1 MAIKNLAY
9 ATKQQLE
16 SATHLAFRHSHV
28 IELLAASFGFKSSAA
43 LAANHVI
50 VNLCNAVEPRPGD
63 LLVLQSR
70 LVALGYQAAA
80 GVAGSVLL
88 QIIREHRLGAAAIER
103 VPDLLDGAPWDPE
116 DAEWEDEDDFEQAP
130 YEDFTPAIDLDEV
143 ELLMEGLEAAAR
155 RGNASAHFALAHIYR
170 RNEHSDLEGS
180 EYWYSL
186 LKQGRPL
193 QGIELEWALAY
204 ERERMQAERHAYHL
218 AEAAKL
224 GHRAARL
231 ARAVNGAH
239 NAESEEDFEEA
250 KQFYLEAAEQG
261 DVEAMLELIEVYDQE
276 NTKQNWI
283 WVYLSALL
291 GKDLRE
297 SSLHAYHDG
306 GMFAD
311 EDYDDDQG
319 GPMYVAGHEG
329 VELEPLS
336 AADDAE
342 ARRLA
347 DEYFSRIDPAGR

>member
-9 ATKQQLE
+9 TTKQQLE
-16 SATHLAFRHSHV
+16 SVTHLAFRHSHV

-43 LAANHVI
+43 LTANHVI
-50 VNLCNAVEPRPGD
+50 VNLRNAVEPRPDD
-63 LLVLQSR
+63 LLLLQSR
-70 LVALGYQAAA
+70 LVALGYQAVAD
-80 GVAGSVLL
+80 VAGSVLL
-88 QIIREHRLGAAAIER
+88 QILREHRLGTAAIER
-103 VPDLLDGAPWDPE
+103 VPDLLDGAH
-116 DAEWEDEDDFEQAP
+116 WEPDDVDWGDEDDSEQEP
-130 YEDFTPAIDLDEV
+130 HEGFTSAIDLDGT

-170 RNEHSDLEGS
+170 RDEHSDPLGS

-204 ERERMQAERHAYHL
+204 EREQMQAERHAFHL

-231 ARAVNGAH
+231 ERAGGGAYG
-239 NAESEEDFEEA
+239 EDGEEDFEEVR
-250 KQFYLEAAEQG
+250 QCYLEAAELG

-276 NTKQNWI
+276 NTKQNWV

-291 GKDLRE
+291 GEDLRE
-297 SSLHAYHDG
+297 SSLRAYHDG
-306 GMFAD
+306 GMYAD

-336 AADDAE
+336 AEDDAE
-342 ARRLA
+342 AQRLA
-347 DEYFSRIDPAGR
+347 GEYFIRIDPTGG

>member
-9 ATKQQLE
+9 TTKQQLE

-43 LAANHVI
+43 LTANHVI
-50 VNLCNAVEPRPGD
+50 VNLRNAIEPRPDD
-63 LLVLQSR
+63 LLLLQSR
-70 LVALGYQAAA
+70 LVALGYQAVAD
-80 GVAGSVLL
+80 VAGSVLL
-88 QIIREHRLGAAAIER
+88 QILREHRLGAAAIER
-103 VPDLLDGAPWDPE
+103 VPDLLDGPCWESE
-116 DAEWEDEDDFEQAP
+116 DVEWGDEGDEP
-130 YEDFTPAIDLDEV
+130 YEDFMSAIDLDGT

-170 RNEHSDLEGS
+170 RDEHSDLEGS

-239 NAESEEDFEEA
+239 NAEGEEDFEEA
-250 KQFYLEAAEQG
+250 KQCYLEAAELG

-283 WVYLSALL
+283 WVYLSARL
-291 GKDLRE
+291 GEDLRE
-297 SSLHAYHDG
+297 SSLRVYHDG

-329 VELEPLS
+329 IELEPLS
-336 AADDAE
+336 AAEDAE

>member
-9 ATKQQLE
+9 TTKQQLE

-28 IELLAASFGFKSSAA
+28 IELLAASFGFKSNAA
-43 LAANHVI
+43 LTANHVI
-50 VNLCNAVEPRPGD
+50 VNLRNAVEPRSDD
-63 LLVLQSR
+63 LLLLQSR
-70 LVALGYQAAA
+70 LVDLGYQAVAD
-80 GVAGSVLL
+80 VAGSVLL
-88 QIIREHRLGAAAIER
+88 QILREHRLGAAAIEQ
-103 VPDLLDGAPWDPE
+103 VPDLLDGAHWGPE
-116 DAEWEDEDDFEQAP
+116 DVEWGDEDESEQKP
-130 YEDFTPAIDLDEV
+130 YEDFTFAFDLDGA

-170 RNEHSDLEGS
+170 RDEHSDLQGS
-180 EYWYSL
+180 EYWHSL
-186 LKQGRPL
+186 LKRGRPL

-204 ERERMQAERHAYHL
+204 ERAQMQVERHAFHL

-231 ARAVNGAH
+231 ERAIDGAH
-239 NAESEEDFEEA
+239 DAEGEEDFEEA
-250 KQFYLEAAEQG
+250 RRCYQEAAALG

-276 NTKQNWI
+276 NTQQSWV

-291 GKDLRE
+291 GEDLRQ
-297 SSLHAYHDG
+297 SSLRAYHDG
-306 GMFAD
+306 GMYAD

-336 AADDAE
+336 AEDDAE
-342 ARRLA
+342 AQRLA
-347 DEYFSRIDPAGR
+347 GEYFSRIDPTGG

>member
-1 MAIKNLAY
+1 
-9 ATKQQLE
+9 E
-16 SATHLAFRHSHV
+16 
-28 IELLAASFGFKSSAA
+28 
-43 LAANHVI
+43 
-50 VNLCNAVEPRPGD
+50 AVEH
-63 LLVLQSR
+63 
-70 LVALGYQAAA
+70 LGQFSVGRTAST
-80 GVAGSVLL
+80 GSVFG
-88 QIIREHRLGAAAIER
+88 QR
-103 VPDLLDGAPWDPE
+103 
-116 DAEWEDEDDFEQAP
+116 QQ
-130 YEDFTPAIDLDEV
+130 TTT
-143 ELLMEGLEAAAR
+143 
-155 RGNASAHFALAHIYR
+155 IYR
-170 RNEHSDLEGS
+170 RDEHSDLEGS

-239 NAESEEDFEEA
+239 NAEGEEDFEVA
-250 KQFYLEAAEQG
+250 KQCYLEAAELG
-261 DVEAMLELIEVYDQE
+261 DIEAMLELIEVYDQE

-291 GKDLRE
+291 GEDLRE
-297 SSLHAYHDG
+297 SSLCAYHDG

-329 VELEPLS
+329 IELQPLS